1 MRRYF
6 DEDIMSDYD
15 SDMYKNASGFLLGSN
30 SVMGSNSRL
39 DDDDENRIQK
49 EYIIDY
55 EMMSKELN
63 DYNNNNKANHMNS
76 MLNKCLYIYIKY
88 FKFII
93 YIMLYIIIKYYL
105 MIFLKINIIIYFM
118 PFFFNY

>member
-1 MRRYF
+1 
-6 DEDIMSDYD
+6 MSEYD
-15 SDMYKNASGFLLGSN
+15 SIMYRNGSN

-63 DYNNNNKANHMNS
+63 DYNNMES
-76 MLNKCLYIYIKY
+76 MFSTFNFKHIYV
-88 FKFII
+88 
-93 YIMLYIIIKYYL
+93 IML
-105 MIFLKINIIIYFM
+105 
-118 PFFFNY
+118 

>member
-1 MRRYF
+1 MRRYL

-15 SDMYKNASGFLLGSN
+15 SDMYKNASGYLIGSN
-30 SVMGSNSRL
+30 SVMGSNSML

-63 DYNNNNKANHMNS
+63 DYNNNNNNANNMNS
-76 MLNKCLYIYIKY
+76 MLNIFLCIYIKY
-88 FKFII
+88 FKFI
-93 YIMLYIIIKYYL
+93 YYVL
-105 MIFLKINIIIYFM
+105 LK
-118 PFFFNY
+118 